1 MLILSRRE
9 SECIHLG
16 DDIVLTIVRVS
27 GEKVRIGVEAP
38 PHVKI
43 LRNELELSKSSQA
56 LSESEVSEVTDSAK
70 IAAQM
75 DVPTT
80 QDPPGQ
86 APSEAAQVQTPTP
99 AVRKVPI
106 QVKRAA

>member
-43 LRNELELSKSSQA
+43 LRNELELSKPDQA
-56 LSESEVSEVTDSAK
+56 SPESDITGVSKPTELASPRQAHPEPVTP
-70 IAAQM
+70 IQI
-75 DVPTT
+75 
-80 QDPPGQ
+80 
-86 APSEAAQVQTPTP
+86 PTP
-99 AVRKVPI
+99 SAVRKVPI

>member
-38 PHVKI
+38 PHIKI
-43 LRNELELSKSSQA
+43 LRNELELSKPSQA
-56 LSESEVSEVTDSAK
+56 SSESDVTGVT
-70 IAAQM
+70 M
-75 DVPTT
+75 PTELASPVKAT
-80 QDPPGQ
+80 PELVATIQI
-86 APSEAAQVQTPTP
+86 PTP
-99 AVRKVPI
+99 PAPRKVPI